1 MVKEQVTIKIGQVDL
16 KEKHTELLE
25 LKKNVI
31 MKLETSMDT
40 QLRKELGKLENDT
53 EEITQNAIQRNSSVE
68 NRKTIKKQIFIFQE
82 DTTLRFIGI
91 LAKENDDRVQAIF
104 KDITEDFLESRKDR
118 NFQIQGAQGIPNKI
132 NNKKSIPTYF
142 IMKINET

>member
-53 EEITQNAIQRNSSVE
+53 EEITQNAIQRNNSVE

-91 LAKENDDRVQAIF
+91 LAKENDDRVLAIF
-104 KDITEDFLESRKDR
+104 KDITEDFLELRKDR

>member
-53 EEITQNAIQRNSSVE
+53 EEITQNAI
-68 NRKTIKKQIFIFQE
+68 
-82 DTTLRFIGI
+82 
-91 LAKENDDRVQAIF
+91 
-104 KDITEDFLESRKDR
+104 
-118 NFQIQGAQGIPNKI
+118 
-132 NNKKSIPTYF
+132 
-142 IMKINET
+142 